1 MKMIGL
7 LLMVA
12 VIVEAL
18 VEYGQTI
25 YDMVEEHDYKKAL
38 KQGVAIII
46 ALVFAFQLKLTWLTW
61 FITDMFGVA
70 VNPIFDMIVTGIFLS
85 RGANYL
91 SDFIRMV
98 YRIGTAQDGDD
109 DIWSMFDFDE
119 DEEDEE
125 VDDVDEEDDDESA
138 EKGYED

>member
-70 VNPIFDMIVTGIFLS
+70 VNPIFDMVVTGIFLS

-98 YRIGTAQDGDD
+98 YRIGTADSGDD
-109 DIWSMFDFDE
+109 DFWNMFDFEEEGDA
-119 DEEDEE
+119 DGSAEEDG
-125 VDDVDEEDDDESA
+125 ED
-138 EKGYED
+138 

>member
-25 YDMVEEHDYKKAL
+25 YDMVECHDYKKAF
-38 KQGVAIII
+38 KQGCAIII
-46 ALVFAFQLKLTWLTW
+46 ALVFAFQLKLTWLSW
-61 FITDMFGVA
+61 SVTDMFGVV
-70 VNPIFDMIVTGIFLS
+70 VNPAFDMIVTGIFLS

-91 SDFIRMV
+91 SDFIRMI
-98 YRIGTAQDGDD
+98 YRIGSNNTDD
-109 DIWSMFDFDE
+109 DLWDLFDMDDDDDEDDEEEGDE
-119 DEEDEE
+119 DESS
-125 VDDVDEEDDDESA
+125 DESD
-138 EKGYED
+138 KN

>member
-98 YRIGTAQDGDD
+98 YRIGTADSNDGDF
-109 DIWSMFDFDE
+109 WNMFDF
-119 DEEDEE
+119 EEDGDG
-125 VDDVDEEDDDESA
+125 VAEED
-138 EKGYED
+138 GED